1 MYFARPFPISETLT
15 RANFLEEA
23 GVRRLSPDKA
33 YYRRAPTVI
42 LDTWPFSA
50 ILEGAV
56 TFLKLAA
63 DRQDR
68 QPEHQSA
75 ARTREWGYASNR
87 KGTLDRTP
95 TRLLFFFSL
104 SFVSCMSHGHA
115 RKGGLVVQHVEEPF
129 FGLGAQVSISLR
141 FASILLSY
149 KEGTG
154 KPKLDR
160 RAVGTVIVA
169 VRQRKREMVG
179 TWVIGRFE

>member
-1 MYFARPFPISETLT
+1 
-15 RANFLEEA
+15 
-23 GVRRLSPDKA
+23 
-33 YYRRAPTVI
+33 
-42 LDTWPFSA
+42 
-50 ILEGAV
+50 
-56 TFLKLAA
+56 
-63 DRQDR
+63 
-68 QPEHQSA
+68 
-75 ARTREWGYASNR
+75 
-87 KGTLDRTP
+87 
-95 TRLLFFFSL
+95 
-104 SFVSCMSHGHA
+104 MSHGHA